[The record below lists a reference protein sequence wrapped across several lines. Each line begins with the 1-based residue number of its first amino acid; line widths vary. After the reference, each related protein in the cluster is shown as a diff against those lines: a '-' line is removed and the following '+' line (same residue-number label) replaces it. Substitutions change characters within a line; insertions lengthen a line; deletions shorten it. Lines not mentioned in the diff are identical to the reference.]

1 MEGGARALGAC
12 GIEQGG
18 DHSMKE
24 LEMVQGT
31 HQPWE
36 IERKERLGK
45 EKMAGRRKEDA
56 LASRE
61 KRPGVG
67 GVIFFQGCAAR
78 PGDEHRL
85 EKKKS
90 RTTDDWK
97 RSGRWDIFLFFV
109 LPKIS
114 DNSIHDSFSDVYGV
128 DNNCDMILFSWT

>member
-85 EKKKS
+85 EKKNQGPRMTEK
-90 RTTDDWK
+90 DQDV
-97 RSGRWDIFLFFV
+97 GIFFFFFCFTEN
-109 LPKIS
+109 LR
-114 DNSIHDSFSDVYGV
+114 
-128 DNNCDMILFSWT
+128 

>member
-85 EKKKS
+85 EKKIK
-90 RTTDDWK
+90 DH
-97 RSGRWDIFLFFV
+97 G
-109 LPKIS
+109 
-114 DNSIHDSFSDVYGV
+114 
-128 DNNCDMILFSWT
+128 